1 MGQKPKSNGLRG
13 EWRGRSG
20 AASRDNSFKNFFWEG
35 EQRPVRLLM
44 LEVTLAYSHAHETN
58 QWADGRCNKTRQ

>member
-1 MGQKPKSNGLRG
+1 MRQKPKSSGLWG

-35 EQRPVRLLM
+35 EQRWVRFLM
-44 LEVTLAYSHAHETN
+44 LEVTLACSHADETN
-58 QWADGRCNKTRQ
+58 QWADGRSNETGQ